1 METMHP
7 PEISDDDD
15 DKLIPEWQA
24 TADDQVLWAGLAV
37 VAALGLL
44 FAWNVLFGG
53 DDVDPDSVAA
63 DLLEQ
68 LPEATV
74 DSEPDGTGLTTG
86 LAGAAAAVTGGA
98 TSDSTAGTDANSS
111 ATAEEDGAA
120 AAEGDSTAAAADE
133 TAASSTTSTP
143 VATIDQD
150 QLAAAL
156 GGVPGSV
163 TASTAAGAENPV
175 TVTGFVAND
184 GEAAQVVAAVEA
196 VPEVDSVVDELT
208 RLEPAAQAALTEAG
222 VPEPAA
228 SGQGT
233 QLTVSGVL
241 QSEGDRADALAAVDA
256 VPGVTSVVDRL
267 TVSVADSLNSLP
279 TVPFATNSDQ
289 ILAGGQAIID
299 EAAAIINQAE
309 GVRFEV
315 QGYTDTV
322 GDETRNLQLSA
333 DRAAAVTAAL
343 IEAGVD
349 ADRLQAQGYGETE
362 QFGAGDSAEAL
373 AANRVVRFAQIG

>member
-1 METMHP
+1 METIHP

-15 DKLIPEWQA
+15 DKLIPEWEA

-53 DDVDPDSVAA
+53 DDVAPDSVAA
-63 DLLEQ
+63 DVIEQ

-74 DSEPDGTGLTTG
+74 DRGPDGTGLTTG
-86 LAGAAAAVTGGA
+86 LAGPAAAVTGGA
-98 TSDSTAGTDANSS
+98 TSDSAPETD
-111 ATAEEDGAA
+111 
-120 AAEGDSTAAAADE
+120 GDSTATAAGDNTAEAADE
-133 TAASSTTSTP
+133 AAASSTTSTP

-156 GGVPGSV
+156 SGLPGSV
-163 TASTAAGAENPV
+163 AASTAAGAENPV

-196 VPEVDSVVDELT
+196 VPEVDAVVDELT
-208 RLEPAAQAALTEAG
+208 RLEPASQAALTEAG
-222 VPEPAA
+222 VLDAAA

-233 QLTVSGVL
+233 QVTVSGVL
-241 QSEGDRADALAAVDA
+241 QSEGDRAGTLAAVAA
-256 VPGVTSVVDRL
+256 VPGVASVIDQL

-289 ILAGGQAIID
+289 ILAGGQTIID
-299 EAAAIINQAE
+299 EAAAIINQTE

-343 IEAGVD
+343 VDAGVD

-362 QFGAGDSAEAL
+362 QFGAGDSADAL
-373 AANRVVRFAQIG
+373 AANRVVRFEQIG